1 LSRIKED
8 DPILS
13 ATKAHLSDFA
23 ENGLRTLCCAYRV
36 LPDDFFSAWMIR
48 YNDANCSIVGR
59 EEALQTVLAE
69 VETELSLLGVTAIED
84 KLQVGVPDAIESLLQ
99 AKINVWVITGDKR
112 ETAINIG
119 FACALL
125 SSGMELIT
133 LDSSD
138 INELINTM
146 NEGDQS
152 TSSSKGLIA
161 SGQALELLLTEDHED
176 QFLQLS
182 LKCQSVIC
190 CRMTPKQ
197 KADIVIIMR
206 KKTGKLALAIGDGA
220 NDVPMIKEADVGV
233 GISGK
238 EGMQAVQSS
247 DYSIAQFRFLKPLLL
262 FHGRLS
268 FYRNTDCV
276 FYSFYKNIALSFN
289 QVIYTFMSSFSGNT
303 MYDGPLYTVFNVFFT
318 SIPPFIFASLDRDV
332 DKNSML
338 NYPLL
343 YDFDGRRDWYQSFS

>member
-1 LSRIKED
+1 
-8 DPILS
+8 
-13 ATKAHLSDFA
+13 
-23 ENGLRTLCCAYRV
+23 
-36 LPDDFFSAWMIR
+36 M
-48 YNDANCSIVGR
+48 
-59 EEALQTVLAE
+59 
-69 VETELSLLGVTAIED
+69 
-84 KLQVGVPDAIESLLQ
+84 
-99 AKINVWVITGDKR
+99 ITGDKR

-119 FACALL
+119 FACSLL
-125 SSGMELIT
+125 TSEMELIS

-138 INELINTM
+138 ISILEDAM
-146 NEGDQS
+146 REAHHHHS
-152 TSSSKGLIA
+152 KPKGLIA

-247 DYSIAQFRFLKPLLL
+247 DYSLPSLDSSSHF
-262 FHGRLS
+262 
-268 FYRNTDCV
+268 
-276 FYSFYKNIALSFN
+276 
-289 QVIYTFMSSFSGNT
+289 SSFMEEHASIGT
-303 MYDGPLYTVFNVFFT
+303 LTVFST
-318 SIPPFIFASLDRDV
+318 LSIRT
-332 DKNSML
+332 
-338 NYPLL
+338 
-343 YDFDGRRDWYQSFS
+343 